1 MSRDDGRELDQ
12 RVFKCPMLQ
21 GDCLVEA
28 FRALDCA
35 LIDFAEIGSS
45 EGLPILLYHFA
56 KGLALVPPRLE
67 LLDARGC
74 ISQLSL
80 GSCSAEGVRRK
91 LARFSGCSQTPPEK
105 ENPSAIPLCGA
116 DSLTQSRLKSES
128 AAIAACHAAYTVR
141 SSRWYGRGSGSPVRI
156 LHRVELVESVG

>member
-45 EGLPILLYHFA
+45 EGPPILLYHFA

-74 ISQLSL
+74 ISQ
-80 GSCSAEGVRRK
+80 
-91 LARFSGCSQTPPEK
+91 
-105 ENPSAIPLCGA
+105 
-116 DSLTQSRLKSES
+116 
-128 AAIAACHAAYTVR
+128 
-141 SSRWYGRGSGSPVRI
+141 
-156 LHRVELVESVG
+156 